1 MACLSRDG
9 AEFTQGWCDPTVAAR
24 LPSPATSGPFRR
36 PLIHVWAA
44 PRGIWATM
52 VGGLLAA
59 RRAGLREVC
68 WSLWREAGGAL
79 HRELGHL
86 IVPFGPLWLRLARRA
101 PCLAKGS
108 PLVSMERVRWGA
120 PLGVRPSHS
129 AFWVLWWRLACRA
142 LCLAKGSLLVS
153 MERGRW
159 GAPSGVGRLMGLLG
173 PLCGGLLALLQ
184 SAGMQRW
191 SLRSRGY

>member
-9 AEFTQGWCDPTVAAR
+9 AEFTQGWCDPTAAAR

-36 PLIHVWAA
+36 PSIHVWAA
-44 PRGIWATM
+44 PRGLWATL

-59 RRAGLREVC
+59 RRAWQREVC

-79 HRELGHL
+79 HRGL
-86 IVPFGPLWLRLARRA
+86 
-101 PCLAKGS
+101 
-108 PLVSMERVRWGA
+108 
-120 PLGVRPSHS
+120 
-129 AFWVLWWRLACRA
+129 
-142 LCLAKGSLLVS
+142 
-153 MERGRW
+153 
-159 GAPSGVGRLMGLLG
+159 GRLMGLLG
-173 PLCGGLLALLQ
+173 PLVAACLPRAVPGKGKSVGLYGESQVGRSIGGRPPHGAFGSFGCGLLALLQ